1 VWRALEKN
9 AQSDR
14 LLSLFWIWQI
24 EPKGVPLTT
33 TQKAMDLKAD
43 QPAKREA
50 RLPTLLSAASLVGA
64 TIQGVC
70 AILVASSSLKVLL
83 GVVGIAAAVK
93 TSSFHS
99 DKFRVPLLLVSAAL
113 ASLTLYVL
121 WNGWRLR
128 RRPAASWRIRP
139 LSRAQKLGIWFS
151 LLASVLSWLLIIVEI
166 IEHPI
171 AF

>member
-1 VWRALEKN
+1 MARFGKKPG
-9 AQSDR
+9 R
-14 LLSLFWIWQI
+14 LTGFVTFPDLAHRTN
-24 EPKGVPLTT
+24 GVPLTT
-33 TQKAMDLKAD
+33 TQKAIDLQAD
-43 QPAKREA
+43 KPTKREA
-50 RLPTLLSAASLVGA
+50 RLPTVLSAASLVGA

-83 GVVGIAAAVK
+83 GIAGIAAAVK
-93 TSSFHS
+93 TSSFHA

-128 RRPAASWRIRP
+128 RRPAARWRIRP

-151 LLASVLSWLLIIVEI
+151 FLASILSWLLIIVEI